1 MLGVSWAAVHRF
13 GSHCVSSLWFLL
25 RAFHFLSAP
34 TENYCFA
41 SRASSCSEC
50 LQAGVGCAYCS
61 EEVRVKNCRN
71 TKEQKDDS
79 FSMLRMRTILS
90 ILNFRWHCC
99 LMWSSEV
106 YLLGCSQQLIH
117 KQWHFNDRKIPVF
130 QLYTKEVSGFF
141 FSWSKFTEQRIFS
154 VN

>member
-61 EEVRVKNCRN
+61 EEVRVK
-71 TKEQKDDS
+71 KLQKYERAERR
-79 FSMLRMRTILS
+79 FILNVLILS